1 MTKGEGSKKKAAE
14 ALNKSVQKR
23 EKGATSI
30 SYVSTKGTYRIR
42 CAHYARRGEA
52 GKEKIAGGYQTEA
65 QAKSEEQLFAFA
77 VRTGGARGVGTIGIP
92 ISPQL

>member
-1 MTKGEGSKKKAAE
+1 MGKYQGSSKKASKAAD
-14 ALNKSVQKR
+14 NSVKKR
-23 EKGATSI
+23 EKGATSV
-30 SYVSTKGTYRIR
+30 SYHSTSNTYRIR
-42 CAHYARRGEA
+42 CIHYARAGGA

-77 VRTGGARGVGTIGIP
+77 VRNGGARGVGTIGIP